1 MNWWQAIVIALVEGL
16 TEFLPVSSTGHMI
29 LASALLGIEEKG
41 FAETFEIVIQLGAIL
56 AVLVLYYRRLL
67 QGRGIYL
74 KLAVAFLP
82 TGVVGF
88 LLYKLIRDY
97 LFNPLTVSISLM
109 VGGVLLI
116 WLDPRDKAMQKG
128 GAVNNDPKPAALD
141 LDGLPLHRAFLIGC
155 VQCLSM
161 IPGVSRSAATI
172 LGGMGMG
179 LNRLQAAEFSFLL
192 AIPTMFAATG
202 YELLKNYQQIGSET
216 SGILL
221 LGMVVSFAVAWFAV
235 RAFVE
240 LLTRHGMAWF
250 GWYRVGVGMLF
261 LLLYLFGAPVMQ
273 P

>member
-1 MNWWQAIVIALVEGL
+1 MTWLQAIVVAVVEGL

-29 LASALLGIEEKG
+29 LASAILGIEERG

-67 QGRGIYL
+67 QDTAIYL

-82 TGVVGF
+82 TGVVGL
-88 LLYKLIRDY
+88 LLYKIIRAY
-97 LFNPLTVSISLM
+97 LFNPLTVSISLL
-109 VGGVLLI
+109 VGGALLI
-116 WLDPRDKAMQKG
+116 LLDPKEEG
-128 GAVNNDPKPAALD
+128 EHKPVGLD
-141 LDGLPLHRAFLIGC
+141 LGGLSLFKAFLIGC
-155 VQCLSM
+155 VQCVSM

-202 YELLKNYQQIGSET
+202 YELYKSHDQITSDQ

-221 LGMVVSFAVAWFAV
+221 LGMAVSFAVAWFAV
-235 RAFVE
+235 RAFVGW
-240 LLTRHGMAWF
+240 LTRHGMAWF
-250 GWYRVGVGMLF
+250 GWYRVGVGIIF
-261 LLLYLFGAPVMQ
+261 LILYLTGASVMQ
-273 P
+273 L

>member
-1 MNWWQAIVIALVEGL
+1 MTWLQAIVVAVVEGI

-29 LASALLGIEEKG
+29 LTSALLGIEEKG

-67 QGRGIYL
+67 QGPSIYL

-82 TGVVGF
+82 TGVLGL
-88 LLYKLIRDY
+88 LLYKTIRAY
-97 LFNPLTVSISLM
+97 LFNPLTVSISLL

-116 WLDPRDKAMQKG
+116 VLDPRKEEQE
-128 GAVNNDPKPAALD
+128 KPAALD
-141 LDGLPLHRAFLIGC
+141 LDSLSIFRAFLIGC

-202 YELLKNYQQIGSET
+202 YELYKSYDQIT
-216 SGILL
+216 ADQSGILL
-221 LGMVVSFAVAWFAV
+221 MGMAVSFAVAWLAV
-235 RAFVE
+235 RAFVGW
-240 LLTRHGMAWF
+240 LTKHGMVWF
-250 GWYRVGVGMLF
+250 GWYRVGVGLLF
-261 LLLYLFGAPVMQ
+261 LVLYMTGASVMQ